1 MNSKCKQRCFVTLFD
16 PHIIRYKRPTSI
28 TGYIELVR
36 PSAIKETLPVSQ
48 AIKVTGKR
56 EPREMQKT
64 TNVPTSAKMADALAL
79 AMERGIR
86 SREQTMTKE
95 EVETQHRPSTT
106 AGK

>member
-1 MNSKCKQRCFVTLFD
+1 
-16 PHIIRYKRPTSI
+16 
-28 TGYIELVR
+28 
-36 PSAIKETLPVSQ
+36 
-48 AIKVTGKR
+48 
-56 EPREMQKT
+56 MQKT
-64 TNVPTSAKMADALAL
+64 KNVPTSAKMADALAL